1 MRRFFKITTKFSSF
15 RSQLLGLVLV
25 GIFGLALAV
34 SLITSWVTSNKVA
47 GQMVAQGLQIADT
60 LAEQSILALIYSS
73 PQNAEAPLN
82 TILSFPNVV
91 YAAILQVNMHP
102 LATIGDEQWKDF
114 ILAEGDKYEETLLV
128 HETDKTW
135 HFMAPVS
142 SRMFSEKMEDNYQ
155 FFTEASDSEQLGY
168 AYVIVDKSALKT
180 LQNSI
185 LRNNIL
191 IALFFALILVFVV
204 NLGIK
209 RLTSPLYN
217 LMQVMKRN
225 EDEGSKVRAD
235 LKGPTEI
242 NNLAQRFNT
251 MMGSLEERD
260 KRLRN
265 YGKKLEAEVT
275 IRTRELVEARDA
287 ALSANRHKSEFLANI
302 SHELRT
308 PLQAIIGY
316 SELVREELDLI
327 GETDQVEHLD
337 LVINNSNR
345 LLRLINDILNLA
357 KVESGKMDLK
367 LETTDLR
374 ELLTE
379 ATNTVKPLMHYNNNR
394 LETRFLGSD
403 IRLVIDRDK
412 LLHIVLNLLSNAA
425 KFTNHGLVTLISNV
439 SSKQLSVKVQDNGI
453 GLAKDQQKIIFEKF
467 RQVDGSTTRNYEGTG
482 LGLAISQGFCELM
495 GGTISVESEPGEG
508 ATFHVIIPLPIG
520 GKREEKIQTFSSGTQ
535 TRRII
540 STY

>member
-1 MRRFFKITTKFSSF
+1 
-15 RSQLLGLVLV
+15 
-25 GIFGLALAV
+25 
-34 SLITSWVTSNKVA
+34 
-47 GQMVAQGLQIADT
+47 
-60 LAEQSILALIYSS
+60 
-73 PQNAEAPLN
+73 
-82 TILSFPNVV
+82 
-91 YAAILQVNMHP
+91 
-102 LATIGDEQWKDF
+102 
-114 ILAEGDKYEETLLV
+114 
-128 HETDKTW
+128 
-135 HFMAPVS
+135 
-142 SRMFSEKMEDNYQ
+142 MEDNYQ

-180 LQNSI
+180 LQDSI

-316 SELVREELDLI
+316 SELVREELDLS
-327 GETDQVEHLD
+327 GEADQVEHLD

-374 ELLTE
+374 ELLTD
-379 ATNTVKPLMHYNNNR
+379 ATNTVKPLMHYNNNS

-403 IRLVIDRDK
+403 TRLVIDRDK

-425 KFTNHGLVTLISNV
+425 KFTNHGLVTLISNL

-508 ATFHVIIPLPIG
+508 ATFHVVIPLPIG